1 MACATAHDTGA
12 RPGKLQAAV
21 RITNQRQRENQ
32 GVLRNRR
39 SRLKRGALVGRKKH
53 IVILG
58 GGFAGL
64 YVAVELEKELARSND
79 FEFTLINRDNF
90 FVFTPMLHEV
100 AASDLDLTT
109 IVNPV
114 RKFLRR
120 GHFFQGS

>member
-1 MACATAHDTGA
+1 MGI
-12 RPGKLQAAV
+12 K
-21 RITNQRQRENQ
+21 
-32 GVLRNRR
+32 
-39 SRLKRGALVGRKKH
+39 KR

-64 YVAVELEKELARSND
+64 YVALELEKELARSND

-114 RKFLRR
+114 RSSFAAGTSSKAVWSALTWR
-120 GHFFQGS
+120 GEW